1 MEENILFRARKF
13 KFEFPRPA
21 MVMGVIN
28 ITPDSFYVGGRFP
41 STEQAVEHAF
51 EMVEQ
56 GADIIDIGGES
67 TFPGAQPVDEK
78 TELGRV
84 LPAIEKL
91 TGKINVPISIDTI
104 KPAVAGEAVAAGA
117 SIINDVAANREDS
130 SMWEVVSE
138 TGVGYIVN
146 HMQGTPQTMQLNPVY
161 TDLVKEINEFFKD
174 RIKRLKS
181 LGVNEEQIVLDPG
194 IGFGKTVEHNLQILK
209 YLIQFKQWGR
219 PIMIGVSRKTFIGK
233 ILNVN
238 VESRLAGS
246 LACAAWAVLN
256 GVNII
261 RAHDVTET
269 MHTIKMVESIVSCD
283 VKS

>member
-1 MEENILFRARKF
+1 VEENILFRAGKF
-13 KFEFPRPA
+13 KYEFPRSV

-28 ITPDSFYVGGRFP
+28 ITPDSFYAGGRFP

-56 GADIIDIGGES
+56 GAEIIDIGGES

-78 TELGRV
+78 TELKRV
-84 LPAIEKL
+84 LPTIEKL
-91 TGKINVPISIDTI
+91 AGKINVPISIDTI
-104 KPAVAGEAVAAGA
+104 KPPVAKESVAAGA

-130 SMWEVVSE
+130 SMWKIVSE

-146 HMQGTPQTMQLNPVY
+146 HMQGTPQTMQINPAYKDV
-161 TDLVKEINEFFKD
+161 VKEINEFFKD

-181 LGVNEEQIVLDPG
+181 LGVSEQQIVLDPG

-246 LACAAWAVLN
+246 LACAAWSVLN

-261 RAHDVTET
+261 RAHDVPET
-269 MHTIKMVESIVSCD
+269 MQTIKMIESIANCE
-283 VKS
+283 VKN